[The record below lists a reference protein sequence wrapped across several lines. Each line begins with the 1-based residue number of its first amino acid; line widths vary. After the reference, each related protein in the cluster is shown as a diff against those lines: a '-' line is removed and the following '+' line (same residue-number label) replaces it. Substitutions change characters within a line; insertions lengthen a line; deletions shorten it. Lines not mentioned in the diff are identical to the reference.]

1 VSRRDLIT
9 TSAALALA
17 VSAPALAN
25 SSSGDAGPR
34 FARAYVGTVTGA
46 LRTNGRIDTWRVRG
60 LTFMLQSARFARGR
74 WGGTYLVTG
83 GRVSFATRAG
93 ATCQATSGSFSLGR
107 LSWEAAAISFL
118 QNLRSPGY
126 AYQARVSKE
135 HPVSGKPCAGVVGE
149 QDAVSPAGGLW
160 LMTDIG
166 ERLVPGKRLSGRFT
180 DSSDRGTRTWTWN
193 LAPAR

>member
-1 VSRRDLIT
+1 MTRR
-9 TSAALALA
+9 AL
-17 VSAPALAN
+17 
-25 SSSGDAGPR
+25 
-34 FARAYVGTVTGA
+34 
-46 LRTNGRIDTWRVRG
+46 IDTWTARG
-60 LTFMLQSARFARGR
+60 LTFRLQSARFARGR

-83 GRVSFATRAG
+83 GRVSF
-93 ATCQATSGSFSLGR
+93 
-107 LSWEAAAISFL
+107 L

-135 HPVSGKPCAGVVGE
+135 NPVAGKQCAGAAGTQVPVSPV
-149 QDAVSPAGGLW
+149 GGLW

-166 ERLVPGKRLSGRFT
+166 ERLVPGKRPSGRFA